1 MQGFQL
7 PESSRSLLSALPT
20 PVLEILAINHPNPHS
35 FSLWF
40 LTNLVGITFFFFF
53 FPLIYNTA
61 LSYSFLALQQSDMLF
76 EAVYSM
82 LVLQCWYKSSV
93 SMCRGVFRACQQNQE
108 SIEVVAPRENTDV
121 LQQLLVLGWH
131 LVLQALLW
139 DDGEEGDGPD
149 CKSSPFVVVL
159 QVGFCVL

>member
-1 MQGFQL
+1 MVSDQ
-7 PESSRSLLSALPT
+7 
-20 PVLEILAINHPNPHS
+20 
-35 FSLWF
+35 FSWYH
-40 LTNLVGITFFFFF
+40 FFFFF

-61 LSYSFLALQQSDMLF
+61 LSYSFLALQQSDTLF